1 MTGVKAESHKR
12 KHVTRRELTKRIKME
27 RDRAVDEFADV
38 MPLDT
43 EEIDKIIEPI
53 STNTTGNINS
63 DDDMQ
68 LCSTSNIVGDMETT
82 VASVLSPPN

>member
-12 KHVTRRELTKRIKME
+12 KYVTRRELPKRIKME

-43 EEIDKIIEPI
+43 EEIDKIIEPT
-53 STNTTGNINS
+53 STNTTDNINS
-63 DDDMQ
+63 DDDIQ
-68 LCSTSNIVGDMETT
+68 LCSTSNIVGGMETRQ
-82 VASVLSPPN
+82 LYPHLH